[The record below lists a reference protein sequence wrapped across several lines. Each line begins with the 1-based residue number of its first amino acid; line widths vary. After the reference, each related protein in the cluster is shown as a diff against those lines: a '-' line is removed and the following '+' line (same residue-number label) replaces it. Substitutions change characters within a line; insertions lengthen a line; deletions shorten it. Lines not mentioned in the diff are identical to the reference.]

1 MKKRKVLASAIAIA
15 LAAIICIGGTLAYF
29 TDFTDQKDNL
39 FSVSG
44 GSGDDIF
51 NIELTE
57 PKWDSYQKDE
67 NGKAVIEPGIT
78 IPKDPTVT
86 LTNDAY
92 ANGAWVKVSVVISGV
107 PNSIGAFGFR
117 NYLQDIP
124 AQGLNTVAMPRTDEE
139 VLNGT
144 CSVLLTWLP
153 VDILNLNDS
162 ITMFTGV
169 KFPDNMTKEELAA
182 FSNLKISVKAYA
194 VSAEGLTYDDARTPL
209 DELDKANP
217 IV

>member
-1 MKKRKVLASAIAIA
+1 MKKRKLLVSAIA
-15 LAAIICIGGTLAYF
+15 LALAAIVCIGGTLAYF
-29 TDFTDQKDNL
+29 TDFTDQKDNY
-39 FSVSG
+39 FAVSG
-44 GSGDDIF
+44 GSGDEIF
-51 NIELTE
+51 NIDLTE
-57 PKWDSYQKDE
+57 PNWDAYEKDE

-92 ANGAWVKVSVVISGV
+92 ANGAWVKVSVIISGI
-107 PNSIGAFGFR
+107 PNSVGVFGFR
-117 NYLQDIP
+117 NYLQGLP
-124 AQGLNTVAMPRTDEE
+124 AQGLNTVAMPRTAEE
-139 VLNGT
+139 IENGT
-144 CSVLLTWLP
+144 CSALLTWLP

-182 FSNLKISVKAYA
+182 FSNLKISVRAYA
-194 VSAEGLTYDDARTPL
+194 VSAEGLTYDTARTPL
-209 DELDKANP
+209 DALSEANP